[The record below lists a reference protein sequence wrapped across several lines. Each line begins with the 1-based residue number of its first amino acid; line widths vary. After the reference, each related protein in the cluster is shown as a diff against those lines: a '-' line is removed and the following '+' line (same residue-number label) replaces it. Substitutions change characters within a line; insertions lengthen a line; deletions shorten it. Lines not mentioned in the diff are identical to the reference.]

1 MLNDL
6 GLEPERLAWDAVRV
20 LIAFLLT
27 FPIAWE
33 RGHGANSPGFRTLP
47 IVAMAA
53 CGMTLLIY
61 TSAPGNSD
69 ALSRVVQGI
78 ITGVGFIGGGA
89 VLKQGG
95 NVRGLAT
102 AASVWNAGAIGMA
115 VGLGRTNIA
124 VVLSA
129 INVLSLLLLSR
140 LGMSGSHPSEE
151 EDGSG

>member
-20 LIAFLLT
+20 LIAFLLA

-33 RGHGANSPGFRTLP
+33 RGHGTNSPGFRTLP

-53 CGMTLLIY
+53 CGMTLLIS

-89 VLKQGG
+89 ILKQGG

-102 AASVWNAGAIGMA
+102 AASVWNAGAIGVA

-129 INVLSLLLLSR
+129 INFLSLLLLSR
-140 LGMSGSHPSEE
+140 SGVLGSHPAGP
-151 EDGSG
+151 EDDSG